1 MPPDLARLSV
11 DAARGARGISGPQL
25 SSRLVGRD
33 LSILWLG
40 RLEGFGL
47 GLVTSRIVSISTLNE
62 KEHCV
67 MPKFLIQLS
76 YTPEGA
82 KGVLKAGG
90 SARRKAAAD
99 VLAQFNGK
107 IEAFYFAFGAD
118 DAVLIVEVPDQE
130 TMAAISLTVSAS
142 GMIRTRATALLTPE
156 QIDEAAKKHVDFR
169 RPGA

>member
-1 MPPDLARLSV
+1 
-11 DAARGARGISGPQL
+11 
-25 SSRLVGRD
+25 
-33 LSILWLG
+33 
-40 RLEGFGL
+40 
-47 GLVTSRIVSISTLNE
+47 
-62 KEHCV
+62 

-90 SARRKAAAD
+90 SARRQAASD

-107 IEAFYFAFGAD
+107 VEAFYFAFGAD
-118 DAVLIVEVPDQE
+118 DAVLIVEVPDEE

-156 QIDEAAKKHVDFR
+156 QIDEAAKKHVEFR
-169 RPGA
+169 PPGA